1 MDKKEI
7 NIMEGII
14 DSFVIDKDDRML
26 NFPSAIL
33 TMLKHRISPIELI
46 TYIGESLFW
55 ATNDEDLKRYEYLDA
70 DSIFASKMTEAYY
83 RQDKHIKAS
92 I

>member
-1 MDKKEI
+1 
-7 NIMEGII
+7 MESII

-33 TMLKHRISPIELI
+33 TMLKHKISPIELI
-46 TYIGESLFW
+46 LYIGESIFW
-55 ATNDEDLKRYEYLDA
+55 ANDDEDLRRYEYLDA

-83 RQDKHIKAS
+83 RLEEV
-92 I
+92 

>member
-1 MDKKEI
+1 MTKKEI
-7 NIMEGII
+7 NIMESII

-33 TMLKHRISPIELI
+33 TMLKHKISPIELI
-46 TYIGESLFW
+46 LYIGESIFW
-55 ATNDEDLKRYEYLDA
+55 ANDDEDLRRYEYLDA

-83 RQDKHIKAS
+83 RLEEV
-92 I
+92 